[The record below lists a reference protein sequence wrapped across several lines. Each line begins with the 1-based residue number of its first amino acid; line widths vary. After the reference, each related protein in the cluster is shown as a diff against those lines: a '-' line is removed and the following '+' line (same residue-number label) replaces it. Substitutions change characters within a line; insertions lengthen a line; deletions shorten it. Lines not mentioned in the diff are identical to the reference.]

1 MKKKKKNKK
10 INIKRILIV
19 LVVIAVIVAIPI
31 RLSKKSNNVK
41 SEVAENTVEQ
51 VLSENENTSIE
62 NKENSELEQKLQSGK
77 TLSESG
83 LPVLM
88 YHFFYDKSKETDKDG
103 NWIEISNFE
112 EQMKY
117 LAENDFYFPTW
128 EQVENYIDGK
138 QELPEKSVVITV
150 DDGDP
155 SFFELA
161 VPIIQKYKIPT
172 TSFVITYWYGNRA
185 NDKQDYVS
193 YQSHSY
199 DMHKAGSNGKG
210 VMLSWDYDKI
220 KDDIL
225 LSRDVLGGA
234 NIFCYPFGQYNDLD
248 IKVLKENGYRLAFT
262 TKGGKVKKGS
272 SKYELPRV
280 RISGN
285 TGIEEFKKKVE

>member
-1 MKKKKKNKK
+1 MKKKNKK

-31 RLSKKSNNVK
+31 RLSKKSNDVK
-41 SEVAENTVEQ
+41 GEVAENTVEQ

-62 NKENSELEQKLQSGK
+62 NKENSELEQKFQSGK
-77 TLSESG
+77 TLSETG

-88 YHFFYDKSKETDKDG
+88 YHFFYDKSKETGKDG

-210 VMLSWDYDKI
+210 LMLSWDYDKI

>member
-1 MKKKKKNKK
+1 MKKKNKK
-10 INIKRILIV
+10 INMKRILIV

-31 RLSKKSNNVK
+31 RLSKKSNDVK
-41 SEVAENTVEQ
+41 GEVAENTVEQ

-77 TLSESG
+77 TLSETG

-88 YHFFYDKSKETDKDG
+88 YHFFYDKSKETGKDG

-210 VMLSWDYDKI
+210 LMLSWDYDKI

-280 RISGN
+280 RISCN

>member
-1 MKKKKKNKK
+1 MKKKNKK

-31 RLSKKSNNVK
+31 RLSKKSNDVK
-41 SEVAENTVEQ
+41 GEVAENTVEQ

-77 TLSESG
+77 TLSETG

-88 YHFFYDKSKETDKDG
+88 YHFFYDKSKETGKDG

-210 VMLSWDYDKI
+210 LMLSWDYDKI

-248 IKVLKENGYRLAFT
+248 IKVLK
-262 TKGGKVKKGS
+262 
-272 SKYELPRV
+272 
-280 RISGN
+280 
-285 TGIEEFKKKVE
+285 